1 MNKYVSIWVAHTNW
15 DDSILREV
23 LSPSY
28 SEDGDFLG
36 SEFTNTF
43 TLGYIDD
50 DKIEAET
57 IEPTTSF
64 ADAIDGFSYDTDILN
79 DMKIKKN
86 LSNDTPIDTIVLIY
100 DYEFN
105 GSSNVKAI
113 RDKYFLYIGK
123 FEYWE

>member
-1 MNKYVSIWVAHTNW
+1 MNKFVSIWIANTNW
-15 DDSILREV
+15 EDSTLREV
-23 LSPSY
+23 LKPSY

-36 SEFTNTF
+36 SEFTNAF
-43 TLGYIDD
+43 ALGYIDD

-57 IEPTTSF
+57 IELTTSF

-79 DMKIKKN
+79 DMKIKKI

-105 GSSNVKAI
+105 ASTDAEAI

-123 FEYWE
+123 FEYRE